1 VRVLI
6 VSWEFP
12 PLVVGG
18 LGRHVAALARELDA
32 AGHDVR
38 VLTRGIASTQQT
50 DQYGRV
56 RVIRAAVDPIA
67 VDFGTESV
75 LAWAQT
81 FEHSLTRAG
90 LELVTD
96 WQPHVIHA
104 HDWLVAQ
111 TSRTLHQVT
120 GAPVVATI
128 HATEQGR
135 QQGWLTTPL
144 QAAIH
149 SVERWLCTEA
159 AAVVTCS
166 QFMADEVAHLFQL
179 DRRRVYVI
187 GNGIDPRVWSAT
199 RPEESDNG
207 RLIAFAG
214 RLVHE
219 KGLQELIK
227 AIPLLRNEFPGIRLA
242 VAGSGPLLES
252 QRDRARR
259 YRVDELITWHGQLD
273 DAALAVLFHRSDA
286 VVVPSLYE
294 PFGLVALE
302 AQAAGTPVAVTDT
315 GGLSDLV
322 ESGVTGE
329 HFAPENPGAIADAVG
344 RILSDEARASRM
356 AEAAQRLAVEKYS
369 WSAVSRAVKRV
380 YQDVQIPVASTD

>member
-1 VRVLI
+1 

-32 AGHDVR
+32 LGHDVR

-50 DQYGRV
+50 EQYGRV
-56 RVIRAAVDPIA
+56 RVARAAVDPIA

-81 FEHSLTRAG
+81 FEHALTRAG
-90 LELVTD
+90 LGLVAD

-111 TSRTLHQVT
+111 TSQTLHQVT
-120 GAPVVATI
+120 SAPVVGTI
-128 HATEQGR
+128 HATEHGR

-149 SVERWLCTEA
+149 SVERWLCTQA
-159 AAVVTCS
+159 AAVITCS
-166 QFMADEVAHLFQL
+166 EFMADEVASVFQL
-179 DRRRVYVI
+179 DRRRLHVI
-187 GNGIDPRVWSAT
+187 GNGIDPQIWSA
-199 RPEESDNG
+199 PQPADHVDG
-207 RLIAFAG
+207 PLITFAG

-227 AIPLLRNEFPGIRLA
+227 AIPLLRNEFSSIRLA
-242 VAGSGPLLES
+242 VAGSGPLLEA
-252 QRDRARR
+252 QRDRAHR
-259 YRVDELITWHGQLD
+259 YGVEELMTWHGQLD
-273 DAALAVLFHRSDA
+273 DAALAVLFHRSDV

-315 GGLSDLV
+315 GGLADLV
-322 ESGVTGE
+322 EPGVTGE
-329 HFAPENPGAIADAVG
+329 RFVPESPAAIAAAVAQ
-344 RILSDEARASRM
+344 ILSDKARASAM
-356 AEAAQRLAVEKYS
+356 ADVAQRLAVAKYS
-369 WSAVSRAVKRV
+369 WNAVARAVTDV
-380 YQDVQIPVASTD
+380 YSDVQIPDASTD

>member
-32 AGHDVR
+32 LGHDVQ
-38 VLTRGIASTQQT
+38 VLTRGIASTRQT
-50 DQYGRV
+50 TQYGRV
-56 RVIRAAVDPIA
+56 RVVRAPVDPIA

-81 FEHSLTRAG
+81 FEHSLIRAG
-90 LELVTD
+90 LELVAD

-111 TSRTLHQVT
+111 TSHTLHQVT

-128 HATEQGR
+128 HATEHGR

-166 QFMADEVAHLFQL
+166 EFMADAAALVFQL
-179 DRRRVYVI
+179 DRRHLRVI
-187 GNGIDPRVWSAT
+187 GNGIDPQIWSAAQPAN
-199 RPEESDNG
+199 RVDGP
-207 RLIAFAG
+207 LIAFAG

-227 AIPLLRNEFPGIRLA
+227 AIPLLRSEFPSVRLA
-242 VAGSGPLLES
+242 VAGSGPLLEE

-259 YRVDELITWHGQLD
+259 YGVDELITWHGQLD
-273 DAALAVLFHRSDA
+273 DAALAALFHSSDV

-315 GGLSDLV
+315 GGLLDLV
-322 ESGVTGE
+322 EPGVTGE
-329 HFAPENPGAIADAVG
+329 RFAPESPAAIAAAVAQ
-344 RILSDEARASRM
+344 IFSDKSRASAM
-356 AEAAQRLAVEKYS
+356 AGVAQRLAVEKFS
-369 WSAVSRAVKRV
+369 WSAVASAVADV
-380 YQDVQIPVASTD
+380 YSDVQTPVASTD